1 MNHLLSIE
9 DLDREAIERIV
20 AQAAR
25 FAEVSDREI
34 KKVPALRGRMVLNLF
49 YEASTRTRSSFE
61 LAAKRLSA
69 DVVNFAV
76 NGSSVEKGESLKDTV
91 LTLSAHKP
99 DAIVL
104 RTPWAGAA
112 ELVSRWCSA
121 AIVNAG
127 DGKHEHPTQALLDV
141 YTLKERLRSIDGASI
156 WIVGDVAHSRVARSN
171 IIAFQRMGAR
181 VTVAGPPTLIPREI
195 EAALG
200 CEVRYTLEELAS
212 ADVVYA
218 LRMQR
223 ERMSETWVPSLR
235 EYASWYQINGRRL
248 SPRQVLMHPGP
259 VNRGV
264 ELSGEVVDSPQ
275 AVITAQVEAGVV
287 VRMAVLYELLSGA
300 HVPRQRTRAPTR
312 VMAADFLIQGP
323 SAPAE
328 LLLADV
334 HVLDPRTDLDTRCD
348 VLVRDGLIAELGE
361 PGTIEG
367 SAGIETVAGGGKHLL
382 PAFVDPHVH
391 LRTPGQEHKED
402 LETGTRAAAAGGFGA
417 VIAMPNTDPVI
428 DSTPLLRS
436 LRDAAARD
444 ARVPVG
450 FLAAITRGLE
460 GEELTE
466 MAELRE
472 QGALGFTDDGRPVSS
487 AGMLRKALQYQRLC
501 GGVISLHEE
510 DPTLSHGG
518 SMREG
523 AVSAAL
529 GVGGIP
535 TVSESTMVAR
545 DAELAIYEQARV
557 HFQHLSCAASVQA
570 VARARAAGGRVSAEV
585 TPHHLLLS
593 DEAVRELDT
602 RMKMNPPLAGE
613 DDRRALVAGLR
624 DGTIDCV
631 ATDHAPHAREEKEV
645 PFEQAPMGTTGLET
659 AFAALYSGLVMTG
672 ELELGMLVERM
683 TAGAA
688 LFDLPTPS
696 IAVGEPANLTL
707 VDLQAEFLAG
717 ERGWE
722 SRSENCCFAGRQL
735 RGRVLLTVAAGA
747 VVYRQRA
754 FSVVVA

>member
-9 DLDREAIERIV
+9 DLDRQAIERIV

-141 YTLKERLRSIDGASI
+141 YTLSERLGPIDGCSI

-195 EAALG
+195 DALG
-200 CEVRYTLEELAS
+200 CEVRYTLDELPT

-223 ERMSETWVPSLR
+223 ERMSETSSWVPSLR

-275 AVITAQVEAGVV
+275 AVIAEQVQAGVV

-300 HVPRQRTRAPTR
+300 HAPSPVPEPQ
-312 VMAADFLIQGP
+312 
-323 SAPAE
+323 
-328 LLLADV
+328 LA
-334 HVLDPRTDLDTRCD
+334 
-348 VLVRDGLIAELGE
+348 
-361 PGTIEG
+361 
-367 SAGIETVAGGGKHLL
+367 
-382 PAFVDPHVH
+382 
-391 LRTPGQEHKED
+391 
-402 LETGTRAAAAGGFGA
+402 
-417 VIAMPNTDPVI
+417 
-428 DSTPLLRS
+428 
-436 LRDAAARD
+436 
-444 ARVPVG
+444 
-450 FLAAITRGLE
+450 
-460 GEELTE
+460 
-466 MAELRE
+466 
-472 QGALGFTDDGRPVSS
+472 
-487 AGMLRKALQYQRLC
+487 
-501 GGVISLHEE
+501 
-510 DPTLSHGG
+510 
-518 SMREG
+518 
-523 AVSAAL
+523 
-529 GVGGIP
+529 
-535 TVSESTMVAR
+535 
-545 DAELAIYEQARV
+545 
-557 HFQHLSCAASVQA
+557 
-570 VARARAAGGRVSAEV
+570 
-585 TPHHLLLS
+585 
-593 DEAVRELDT
+593 
-602 RMKMNPPLAGE
+602 
-613 DDRRALVAGLR
+613 
-624 DGTIDCV
+624 
-631 ATDHAPHAREEKEV
+631 
-645 PFEQAPMGTTGLET
+645 
-659 AFAALYSGLVMTG
+659 
-672 ELELGMLVERM
+672 
-683 TAGAA
+683 
-688 LFDLPTPS
+688 
-696 IAVGEPANLTL
+696 
-707 VDLQAEFLAG
+707 
-717 ERGWE
+717 
-722 SRSENCCFAGRQL
+722 
-735 RGRVLLTVAAGA
+735 
-747 VVYRQRA
+747 
-754 FSVVVA
+754 